1 MSSTRVMSVPVPG
14 ARLHCEVTGSGPVLL
29 LIAGAAGDASTLAPL
44 ASRLSAKYQ
53 AVTYD
58 MRGLSRSVLDGPAAD
73 TDIEL
78 LADDAYRILTALG
91 SEPGYVFGTSG
102 GGLVALELTA
112 RHPDLVRTLIAHE
125 PAATA
130 LLPHPQQWLDF
141 LDELTE
147 LYRQHGAGVAMG
159 RFLDGIEAVPG
170 PGTSRLGELSL
181 PPAGQASDESR
192 MSPRT
197 RALMRRAQ
205 TNMDQFFTHHIR
217 QAARYRPDVEAL
229 GRATSRIVIG
239 VGEASVGQAAYQ
251 AALEVAGRLGL
262 GVVELPGDHLGYA
275 TQPAEFAA
283 AVEQLLAAG

>member
-1 MSSTRVMSVPVPG
+1 MTATRVMSVPVSG
-14 ARLHCEVTGSGPVLL
+14 ARLYCEVVGDGPVLL
-29 LIAGAAGDASTLAPL
+29 LVAGAAGDASTLAPL
-44 ASRLSAKYQ
+44 ATRLSASYRV
-53 AVTYD
+53 VTYD
-58 MRGLSRSVLDGPAAD
+58 MRGLSRSVLDGPAED
-73 TDIEL
+73 TPIGL
-78 LADDAYRILTALG
+78 LADDAYRILIALG
-91 SEPGYVFGTSG
+91 GQPGHVFGTSG

-141 LDELTE
+141 LDELAE

-170 PGTSRLGELSL
+170 PGTSRLGQLVL
-181 PPAGQASDESR
+181 PPVPLDESR

-205 TNMDQFFTHHIR
+205 ANMERFFEHHIH
-217 QAARYRPDVEAL
+217 QAARYRPDVAAL
-229 GRATSRIVIG
+229 EQADSRIVIG
-239 VGEASVGQAAYQ
+239 VGQDSAGQAAHQ

-262 GVVELPGDHLGYA
+262 GVVDFPGDHQGYA
-275 TQPAEFAA
+275 TKPAEFAA
-283 AVEQLLAAG
+283 TVQQVLAAG

>member
-1 MSSTRVMSVPVPG
+1 MGATRVMSVPVPG

-44 ASRLSAKYQ
+44 AARLSSAYQ
-53 AVTYD
+53 VLTYD
-58 MRGLSRSVLDGPAAD
+58 MRGLSRSVLDGPAED
-73 TDIEL
+73 TPIEL
-78 LADDAYRILTALG
+78 LADDAHRILTALG
-91 SEPGYVFGTSG
+91 SEPVHVFGTSG

-141 LDELTE
+141 LDELAE

-170 PGTSRLGELSL
+170 PGTSRLGQPSL
-181 PPAGQASDESR
+181 PPAEDAIDQ

-197 RALMRRAQ
+197 RALLRRAQ
-205 TNMDQFFTHHIR
+205 ANMEQFFAHHIH
-217 QAARYRPDVEAL
+217 QAARYRPDIEAL
-229 GRATSRIVIG
+229 GRAAGRIVIG
-239 VGEASVGQAAYQ
+239 VGQASVGQAAYQ
-251 AALEVAGRLGL
+251 AALEVAQRLGL
-262 GVVELPGDHLGYA
+262 GVVEFPGDHMGYA
-275 TQPAEFAA
+275 TKPAEFAA
-283 AVEQLLAAG
+283 AVEQVLATG